1 MDDHNHEAGPDQLR
15 ADRATTD
22 EATISE
28 ATIDE
33 ATERAFAE
41 IRRRSAVMSRTE
53 RPLTRLGERA
63 PSHPNADEGPP
74 DDAA

>member
-1 MDDHNHEAGPDQLR
+1 MDDHNYEAGPDQPR
-15 ADRATTD
+15 TDRASTD
-22 EATISE
+22 ED
-28 ATIDE
+28 TIDE

-53 RPLTRLGERA
+53 RPLTRQAQRA
-63 PSHPNADEGPP
+63 PRHPNEDEGPP

>member
-1 MDDHNHEAGPDQLR
+1 MDDHDHEAGCDQPR
-15 ADRATTD
+15 ADQANAD
-22 EATISE
+22 G
-28 ATIDE
+28 ATIDA

-53 RPLTRLGERA
+53 RPLTRRAERA
-63 PSHPNADEGPP
+63 PTSPMEDEGPP